1 MFRATSNPE
10 LLADA
15 GWENVC
21 LADDLVPGSGVCVL
35 FHHQQ
40 VALFCV
46 GKPAT
51 VYAIANH
58 DPFSK
63 ANVLSRGIIG
73 SIQGRP
79 VVASPIFKQHFCLET
94 GQCIEDG
101 SVKIDAFEARIHG
114 DHVQIKAEVFP

>member
-1 MFRATSNPE
+1 MSSPE
-10 LLADA
+10 LKPAFE
-15 GWENVC
+15 WQTVC
-21 LADDLVPGSGVCVL
+21 LADDLVPGSGVCVM
-35 FHHQQ
+35 FQHRQ
-40 VALFCV
+40 VALFSV

-51 VYAIANH
+51 VYAIANF

-94 GQCIEDG
+94 GQCIEDE

-114 DHVQIKAEVFP
+114 DHVQIKAEVFM